1 MHDANPGLLVVFK
14 SCNETI
20 QLRVLGLQRQTTAT
34 KSIMIGITCIAK
46 PNPPKKYEATNKGNG
61 GAGAW
66 MTHETSWQACPS
78 AGWFSSNSPKSE
90 FLTKYDQLP
99 ESEIRMG
106 EVNIHH
112 RARNETLD
120 P

>member
-1 MHDANPGLLVVFK
+1 
-14 SCNETI
+14 
-20 QLRVLGLQRQTTAT
+20 
-34 KSIMIGITCIAK
+34 
-46 PNPPKKYEATNKGNG
+46 
-61 GAGAW
+61 

-90 FLTKYDQLP
+90 FLTKYDQLS